1 MRLPNLKFLNFKF
14 FMILQV
20 GVKIL
25 LKNSEGKYLLA
36 RRNPKKYPDVK
47 EQWDI
52 IGGRIEPGTSLA
64 DNLKREIM
72 EEVGLKYQGGP
83 KLVAA
88 QDILIGEKHV
98 VRLTYTG
105 VIDGE
110 PKIDEDHTE
119 AKWLTAEE
127 INNMENLDRYFRE
140 LTEKGIIAL

>member
-105 VIDGE
+105 EIDGE